1 MLTTK
6 PLRSKKKMA
15 EQVRDAV
22 SDYIR
27 EHRLKAGDRI
37 PTEAELCAAF
47 GVSRPSVREALR
59 LLEQERLVVTA
70 HGRGRFVTAVAA
82 LNVARPITVFESI
95 TKMLA
100 ALGYAANTRVLS
112 AKTMLAASEPLAAVA
127 LGLQPGAQIFVLE
140 RLREAGGQ
148 VLVYSIDVIPQ
159 ALLGE
164 VPGAARLEGSVNE
177 FLASADQKPVM
188 SSANV
193 AAVFLPEGVLSGPAV
208 TEPWLLVSET
218 CLSEIGTPVLYARDY
233 HRGSLISFNFSRQ

>member
-6 PLRSKKKMA
+6 LLRSKKKMA

-112 AKTMLAASEPLAAVA
+112 AKTMLAASDPLAAVA

-218 CLSEIGTPVLYARDY
+218 CLSEMGTPVLYARDY